1 MEQTVDDIY
10 HEDSKTINIKMDEGE
25 SPFSA
30 HLYWFYTLWS
40 WMAYWLVY
48 WKFPKISWL
57 QKLLYSFKCYP
68 QSWDNT

>member
-40 WMAYWLVY
+40 WMAYWA
-48 WKFPKISWL
+48 S
-57 QKLLYSFKCYP
+57 LLEVP
-68 QSWDNT
+68 